1 MRTARS
7 LAVLAIAF
15 TLFADAHPAVAVDAF
30 GMPLFGDSSAV
41 PEGALAYNV
50 AINVAEDGDGDLKA
64 LISDVSRLNTQ
75 KKHGAGDAFTL
86 VARARGDVAQ
96 IQAALYSEGYYAGD
110 IGISIAGQKIE
121 GLDPSTL
128 KFDSGTSVEVVI
140 DVTAGDRFVF
150 GDVSLSQTSRSSDAD
165 APRSS
170 DAPNLTGADLGL
182 ATGKPAKS
190 GEIIVASEKL
200 VEAWRT
206 SGFPL
211 ARIAD
216 QNIAADH
223 ARKAVD
229 VHFKVDPG
237 PPAVYGWVGVSGAPT
252 LDHQTVLEQS
262 KLTPGRRFRPS
273 DLKRARDRLVKMPSV
288 ESVRI
293 VEGRSVDAG
302 GGLPVNLEV
311 IERKP
316 RYFGA
321 TASVSTTD
329 GAEVEAHWGHRNFFG
344 QGEHLRVEGTVSR
357 IGSEDI
363 SQLEFDA
370 AAIYTKPGILDVDT
384 DLFSEF
390 RVTREHPDAYESM
403 DGGVKVGLARV
414 FNPNLSGSIALA
426 AKFSRVDDAFG
437 TSDYLLVSLP
447 VEAAYD
453 TRDNR
458 VDATRGVSISGA
470 LIPTADTISGAT
482 FVKSEFHAAAYRSL
496 DGDGRAVLAGR
507 VSAGS
512 VAGASL
518 ADVPASTRFFA
529 GGGGSVRGYEYRS
542 LGPTIDGEVIGGLG
556 YVGATAELRLRVS
569 DSFGL
574 VPFIDFASVTDKAWP
589 SLDGDYYVG
598 AGLGLR
604 YYTALGPLRIDVAIP
619 LTERDNNPT
628 VAVYVGLGQSF

>member
-15 TLFADAHPAVAVDAF
+15 ALFAETRPARADDAF
-30 GMPLFGDSSAV
+30 GMPLFGDSSSV
-41 PEGALAYNV
+41 PAGALAYSVTLNV
-50 AINVAEDGDGDLKA
+50 DEAGEGDLKG
-64 LISDVSRLNTQ
+64 LIASISRLMAQ
-75 KKHGAGDAFTL
+75 EKHGAGDAFTL

-110 IGISIAGQKIE
+110 IAIQVGGQKLD

-128 KFDSGTSVEVVI
+128 KFDSGSSAAVVI
-140 DVTAGDRFVF
+140 DVAAGPRFVF
-150 GDVSLSQTSRSSDAD
+150 GDVSLSQTSQHNA
-165 APRSS
+165 
-170 DAPNLTGADLGL
+170 APNLTGRDLGL
-182 ATGKPAKS
+182 SQGMPAKS
-190 GEIIVASEKL
+190 GAIIAASEKL
-200 VEAWRT
+200 VEAWRA

-223 ARKAVD
+223 ARKAVN
-229 VHFKVDPG
+229 VKFKVDPG
-237 PPAVYGWVGVSGAPT
+237 APAVYGWVGVSGAPT

-262 KLTPGRRFRPS
+262 KLTPGQRFRPS

-293 VEGRSVDAG
+293 VEGNAVDAG

-329 GAEVEAHWGHRNFFG
+329 GAEIEAHWGHRNFFG
-344 QGEHLRVEGTVSR
+344 QGEHLRVEGAVSR
-357 IGSEDI
+357 IGSEEI

-370 AAIYTKPGILDVDT
+370 AAIYTKPGIMDVDT

-390 RVTREHPDAYESM
+390 RVTREHPDAYESL

-414 FNPNLSGSIALA
+414 FNPQLSGSIALA

-437 TSDYLLVSLP
+437 STDYLLVSVP
-447 VEAAYD
+447 IEAAYD

-470 LIPTADTISGAT
+470 LIPTVDTISGAA
-482 FVKSEFHAAAYRSL
+482 FVKSEFSASAYRSL

-518 ADVPASTRFFA
+518 SDVPASTRFFA

-542 LGPTIDGEVIGGLG
+542 LGPSIDGDVIGGLG
-556 YVGATAELRLRVS
+556 YVGASAELRLRVS
-569 DSFGL
+569 ESFGL
-574 VPFIDFASVTDKAWP
+574 VPFIDFASVTDNAWP
-589 SLDGDYYVG
+589 SFDGDYYVG

-604 YYTALGPLRIDVAIP
+604 YYTALGPLRIDVATP
-619 LTERDNNPT
+619 LTERDNRSA

>member
-15 TLFADAHPAVAVDAF
+15 TLFADTHPAVAVDAF

-604 YYTALGPLRIDVAIP
+604 YYTALGPLRIDVATP
-619 LTERDNNPT
+619 LTECDNNPT

>member
-1 MRTARS
+1 
-7 LAVLAIAF
+7 
-15 TLFADAHPAVAVDAF
+15 
-30 GMPLFGDSSAV
+30 
-41 PEGALAYNV
+41 
-50 AINVAEDGDGDLKA
+50 
-64 LISDVSRLNTQ
+64 
-75 KKHGAGDAFTL
+75 
-86 VARARGDVAQ
+86 
-96 IQAALYSEGYYAGD
+96 
-110 IGISIAGQKIE
+110 
-121 GLDPSTL
+121 
-128 KFDSGTSVEVVI
+128 
-140 DVTAGDRFVF
+140 
-150 GDVSLSQTSRSSDAD
+150 
-165 APRSS
+165 
-170 DAPNLTGADLGL
+170 
-182 ATGKPAKS
+182 
-190 GEIIVASEKL
+190 
-200 VEAWRT
+200 
-206 SGFPL
+206 
-211 ARIAD
+211 
-216 QNIAADH
+216 
-223 ARKAVD
+223 KAVD

-604 YYTALGPLRIDVAIP
+604 YYTALGPLRIDVATP
-619 LTERDNNPT
+619 LTECDNNPT